1 MKIAIV
7 TNKFPAPSET
17 FISNKV
23 LSLAAK
29 GHEVIVF
36 CNYFDNSA
44 WQTIN
49 TNHLKIFVELIN
61 RTNITRFI
69 ISHPSLWRMAASKT
83 KAAGELSEKY
93 LTSKLNAVKPSVIHF
108 EFSGLGLQ
116 YLNTIKNTAG
126 KKVVSCRGSGE
137 KVKLLTD
144 NSRKEKIPVLFDYVD
159 AIHCVSDDMRKTVL
173 PYCKQPSK
181 IFVNYPSINAGTFK
195 RSTVYKHHTPL
206 QILSIGRLTFQKGY
220 LTGLLAVK
228 LLKNAGI
235 NFTWVIA
242 GDGPQKEEIIF
253 HIHQL
258 GLQNQVTLAGTQT
271 RQQVLNLYNNCDL
284 FFLPSVY
291 EGIANVALEAM
302 SMEVPVVSTK
312 SGGMDEVITHG
323 VSGMLADVYDSAGMA
338 QSLQQLAN
346 DEKLCRAIGQ
356 SARKTILN
364 TFILEKQIEKFETV
378 YNSLLQ

>member
-23 LSLAAK
+23 LSFAAK

-36 CNYFDNSA
+36 CNYFDNAA

-49 TNHLKIFVELIN
+49 TNRLKIIVELIN
-61 RTNITRFI
+61 RANITRFI
-69 ISHPSLWRMAASKT
+69 ISHPSLWRMATSKT
-83 KAAGELSEKY
+83 KTAGELSENY
-93 LTSKLNAVKPSVIHF
+93 LTNKLNTIKPAIIHF

-116 YLNTIKNTAG
+116 YLDTIKIAAG

-144 NSRKEKIPVLFDYVD
+144 NSRKEKMHALFDYVD

-181 IFVNYPSINAGTFK
+181 IFVNYPSIDATTFK
-195 RSTVYKHHTPL
+195 RNTIYKHHTHL
-206 QILSIGRLTFQKGY
+206 QVLSIGRLTFQKGY
-220 LTGLLAVK
+220 LTGLLAIK
-228 LLKNAGI
+228 LLKKAGV
-235 NFTWVIA
+235 NFNWVIA

-258 GLQNQVTLAGTQT
+258 GLQNHITLAGTQT
-271 RQQVLNLYNNCDL
+271 RQEVLKLYNNCDI

-302 SMEVPVVSTK
+302 SMEIPIVSTK
-312 SGGMDEVITHG
+312 SGGMDEVITNG
-323 VSGMLADVYDSAGMA
+323 INGMLADVYDSAGMA
-338 QSLQQLAN
+338 QSLLQLAN
-346 DEKLCRAIGQ
+346 DETLCKSIGQ
-356 SARKTILN
+356 HARKTILG

-378 YNSLLQ
+378 YNSLL